1 MAETKTVVIRR
12 GSARDAA
19 RLKELAVAAKAHWGY
34 GLDRVRKWAEAGDF
48 TPETLGRLELFVA
61 DADGK
66 TIAWASLKRD
76 GATAWLEDLWVE
88 PDWIGRG
95 VGSRLF
101 REAAEHARARGAT
114 AIEWEAEPNAVGFY
128 EKMGGRHVRHGTSEW
143 GRTLSIMRAELD
155 A

>member
-1 MAETKTVVIRR
+1 VREWA
-12 GSARDAA
+12 DA
-19 RLKELAVAAKAHWGY
+19 G
-34 GLDRVRKWAEAGDF
+34 GF
-48 TPETLGRLELFVA
+48 TPEALGRMELFVA
-61 DADGK
+61 EAEGDAIG
-66 TIAWASLKRD
+66 WASLEGA

-88 PDWIGRG
+88 PGWIGKG

-101 REAAEHARARGAT
+101 REAAASARARGAT

-128 EKMGGRHVRHGTSEW
+128 EKLGGRHVRSGTSEW

>member
-19 RLKELAVAAKAHWGY
+19 RLREIAIAAKAHWGY
-34 GLDRVRKWAEAGDF
+34 GLERVREWADTGGF
-48 TPETLGRLELFVA
+48 TPEALGRMALFVA
-61 DADGK
+61 EADGK
-66 TIAWASLKRD
+66 TIGWASLKD
-76 GATAWLEDLWVE
+76 AGATTWLEDLWIE
-88 PDWIGRG
+88 PGWIGKG

-101 REAAEHARARGAT
+101 REAAAHARAGGAT

-128 EKMGGRHVRHGTSEW
+128 EKLGGRHVRSGTSEW